1 MAEIKLFKINNE
13 VQELKSQSVTI
24 EKELQVLIE
33 KNMYEFFGVRFL
45 KTEYPIDGGRMDS
58 IGIDENNCPVIFE
71 YKRSTNENV
80 INQGLFYLN
89 WLLEHKANFNLL
101 VIEKLGLEASKNI
114 DWTMPRVICIAG
126 DFNKYDEEA
135 IKQINRNV
143 SLFRYK
149 KYGNELL
156 LFEQLNNNSNSVQPI
171 DNEKSTD
178 KKYYE
183 KTFVEQY
190 ETAPQKMK
198 EIFDELKDY
207 ALSLGDDVTANI
219 LKLYTAFKKIK
230 NFATLEIYQGKILLN
245 CRLNPDDFK
254 LTDSLRDVRNI
265 GHWCCGD
272 LQLIMKSDKEMELAK
287 QLLEKAYNEN

>member
-265 GHWCCGD
+265 GHWGCGD
-272 LQLIMKSDKEMELAK
+272 LQLIMKSDKELELAK
-287 QLLEKAYNEN
+287 QLLERAYNEN